1 MRHIK
6 ILAARIITLVVLTS
20 FTNTGLAEQAEH
32 VNVPVIPFKTLS
44 AGDSVLNDVYVK
56 LYLAR
61 FRRAKLAIERE
72 KQELITMVKWRDR
85 AEALYRSHAVSA
97 EELEDKRKLVEIAA
111 IRVQEAEASAEEA
124 ETFVD
129 IAVSRISIGLEMPIC
144 AEIR

>member
-1 MRHIK
+1 MNHGK
-6 ILAARIITLVVLTS
+6 NFLVAAFLALASAQPALADTAART
-20 FTNTGLAEQAEH
+20 EM
-32 VNVPVIPFKTLS
+32 PVIHYNQLQPT
-44 AGDSVLNDVYVK
+44 DSVLNDVYVK

-61 FRRAKLAIERE
+61 LRGAKLAIERE
-72 KQELITMVKWRDR
+72 KQELAVAMKRRDR
-85 AEALYRSHAVSA
+85 AESLYHTNAVPA
-97 EELEDKRKLVEIAA
+97 EQLEEERKLVEVAS